1 MTTQHSAEQL
11 WDAHWASAVGNIS
24 SSAIRE
30 LLKVIEQ
37 PGVISFAGGLPAPEC
52 FPAEEIGL
60 AAERVLAREAG
71 RVLQYGPTE
80 GFPPLR
86 DFLVYGFMI
95 LVLLVRPQGLL
106 GGSKSE
112 EGTRV

>member
-1 MTTQHSAEQL
+1 MSIETSSPPTQL
-11 WDAHWASAVGNIS
+11 WESHWATAVGSIT

-30 LLKVIEQ
+30 LLKITEQ
-37 PGVISFAGGLPAPEC
+37 PGVISFAGGLPSPSC

-86 DFLVYGFMI
+86 EFLASLMSSRGMA
-95 LVLLVRPQGLL
+95 LSADQ
-106 GGSKSE
+106 
-112 EGTRV
+112 